1 MFSHLLAL
9 STHLELNLSM
19 DEIIQA
25 LPRGYQFSGSFYG
38 ERGAIRGLITNASNG
53 LVVDVRK
60 DYVRGSDVWVWRKL

>member
-1 MFSHLLAL
+1 
-9 STHLELNLSM
+9 M